1 MWSKETRGR
10 GFYNRSSTYNTAKS
24 LVALDCIYPRN
35 LGRFRVYLNLL
46 MVTRWTANPPCH
58 KILPYT
64 TSVFVKCGVNIIFL
78 QYVKFLIDLYKT
90 HAASATAPTTFL
102 RSLMAA
108 SLPLAARPMIRA
120 LGVRPIVSTIAAVAT
135 ALQPVPFLF
144 LRYGTSII
152 IYRRLRLMI
161 YDSLVFNLDFID
173 SVPVV

>member
-10 GFYNRSSTYNTAKS
+10 GVSIYSIAVNSGLALGSIIGAALIIQPNLWWRWTAY
-24 LVALDCIYPRN
+24 IH
-35 LGRFRVYLNLL
+35 
-46 MVTRWTANPPCH
+46 TANPPCH